1 MTEFHFTRFPG
12 SAAGE
17 ELQVRL
23 VRGRLPLVEVPDT
36 WWGTIGKVTGRR
48 CDHAGNCAEAIKADL
63 QVLKVTKKYVS
74 GKYVADFNG
83 RNLEGQ
89 FSVKYR
95 QKRPLCICECKDVNP
110 WLEWSLMKSAAKSEL
125 FSKLPSVDTL
135 VRASSLAPLVTSH
148 GSAAV
153 TDAVRIVLSRL
164 REEVCDSRMDERSLD
179 LALGGLSAAVE
190 RQLRQS
196 LGYSLLPL
204 INATG
209 VILHTNLGR
218 APLAAAALDRVRVT
232 AGSYSNLEFD
242 LSTGERGKRDVHL
255 DRLFQKL
262 LDDVLPSFARL
273 DGRGRPS
280 LRGSEP
286 TISTAISTIVVN
298 NNAAAVLLALNSL
311 AEGGEVIVSRGEL
324 VEIGGSFRIPDVMSR
339 SNATL
344 REVGTTNRTRI
355 ADYER
360 AINDRTRL
368 LLRVHRSNFEIT
380 GFTEQ
385 PALDELVALARRR
398 NLPLMED
405 LGSGAL
411 FDLRSVGINDE
422 PGVLD
427 SLRAGVDVVTYS
439 GDKLLGG
446 PQAGLISGRAD
457 LVARM
462 RSNSLFRALR
472 VDKLTYAA
480 LEATLLAYVKRDH
493 DAVPVLRMMRL
504 SKDEIASRAEKIVSR
519 IESARLNNAQV
530 KSVRLKL
537 ELVDGKSV
545 IGGGAAPSAV
555 LPTRLIALTH
565 VDLSDDELSARLRAN
580 TPPVIARV
588 EEGRVLLDLRTV
600 FPEQDANLA
609 TALASLTET

>member
-1 MTEFHFTRFPG
+1 MQALIERECHAAVAG
-12 SAAGE
+12 S
-17 ELQVRL
+17 
-23 VRGRLPLVEVPDT
+23 
-36 WWGTIGKVTGRR
+36 
-48 CDHAGNCAEAIKADL
+48 
-63 QVLKVTKKYVS
+63 
-74 GKYVADFNG
+74 
-83 RNLEGQ
+83 
-89 FSVKYR
+89 
-95 QKRPLCICECKDVNP
+95 
-110 WLEWSLMKSAAKSEL
+110 
-125 FSKLPSVDTL
+125 
-135 VRASSLAPLVTSH
+135 VRAVLA
-148 GSAAV
+148 
-153 TDAVRIVLSRL
+153 RL
-164 REEVCDSRMDERSLD
+164 RQEIGSGQLDEKSLD

-196 LGYSLLPL
+196 LSHSLLPL

-218 APLAAAALDRVRVT
+218 APLAAAALDHIRET
-232 AGSYSNLEFD
+232 ASAYSNLEFN
-242 LSTGERGKRDVHL
+242 LATGERGKRDVHV

-262 LDDVLPSFARL
+262 LAGVDFDRVGTGASPVQAERSSA
-273 DGRGRPS
+273 
-280 LRGSEP
+280 
-286 TISTAISTIVVN
+286 AISTIVVN

-324 VEIGGSFRIPDVMSR
+324 VEIGGSFRIPDVMSK

-344 REVGTTNRTRI
+344 REVGTTNRTRV

-385 PALDELVALARRR
+385 PGLNELVALARSR
-398 NLPLMED
+398 NVPLMED

-411 FDLRSVGINDE
+411 FDLRSVGVNGE

-427 SLRAGVDVVTYS
+427 SLRAGVDIVAYS

-446 PQAGLISGRAD
+446 PQSGLISGRAD
-457 LVARM
+457 LVAHM

-480 LEATLLAYVKRDH
+480 LEATLLVYVKRDH

-504 SKDEIASRAEKIVSR
+504 SKDEITRRAQEIV
-519 IESARLNNAQV
+519 AR
-530 KSVRLKL
+530 VRPSCDSSDLKL
-537 ELVDGKSV
+537 ELIEGESV

-555 LPTRLIALTH
+555 LATELIALTH
-565 VDLSDDELSARLRAN
+565 SNLSADELN
-580 TPPVIARV
+580 TRF
-588 EEGRVLLDLRTV
+588 R
-600 FPEQDANLA
+600 
-609 TALASLTET
+609 